1 MPALVQGKGNMLA
14 RIAVAVLLIGMLYSA
29 AFAEKRVALVIGN
42 ASYQHTTKLNNP
54 RNDAEDV
61 GAALK
66 RLGFDTIV
74 GLDLT
79 KSQMDGAVIRFA
91 RAARESDIAMF
102 YYSGHA
108 MQFANA
114 NYLLPVDA
122 KLADEEDLRLMTKI
136 DEILGDLQRARNLR
150 ILVLDSCRDNPL
162 ADELKRSIGLTRS
175 ASIGRGLARIDGP
188 QGTIVAYATQSNRTA
203 ADGQGRNSPYTAAF
217 LKHFEAREE
226 IGTLFRRIGADVV
239 AATNQAQV
247 PELSL
252 SLFGEIYLNGKPAAA
267 AAGAAPA
274 TPTPSNDAEHAW
286 TAAKDTS
293 NPAVLEAFIRRFGDT
308 FYGDLARLRLEEIK
322 KAQAAVAPKP
332 EPRPRQQATLS
343 PPPKPPASAV
353 AMTNGVAIR
362 GDEYLLVRDT
372 TVERCASQ
380 CSGDAR
386 CKMFAYWENRICYL
400 FDRNYETYRTPA
412 AQVGRVR

>member
-1 MPALVQGKGNMLA
+1 MTKRSWIV
-14 RIAVAVLLIGMLYSA
+14 AVAIGATLA
-29 AFAEKRVALVIGN
+29 ASPAVAEKRVALVIGN

-175 ASIGRGLARIDGP
+175 ASIGRGLARIDGL

-203 ADGQGRNSPYTAAF
+203 ADGHGRNSPYTAAF

-239 AATNQAQV
+239 AATNQTQV

-267 AAGAAPA
+267 AAGGAAP
-274 TPTPSNDAEHAW
+274 PTPSNDAEHAW
-286 TAAKDTS
+286 TAAKDTT

-308 FYGDLARLRLEEIK
+308 FYGDMARLRLEEIK

-332 EPRPRQQATLS
+332 EPRSQQQATLS
-343 PPPKPPASAV
+343 PPPKPPAGSL